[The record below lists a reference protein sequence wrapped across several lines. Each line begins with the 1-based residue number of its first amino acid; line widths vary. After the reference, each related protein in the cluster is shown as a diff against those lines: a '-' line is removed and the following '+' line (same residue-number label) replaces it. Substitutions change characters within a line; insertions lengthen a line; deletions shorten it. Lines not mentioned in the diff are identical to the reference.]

1 VYFGH
6 EYTIHNLKFAQF
18 VEPGNYLVGKRL
30 ELTIAQRG
38 KGLLTTPSTIGIEC
52 ETNPFLRCTEEGI
65 VASVAE
71 KFMGEALDP
80 VSVFTALRRLKD
92 SF

>member
-1 VYFGH
+1 
-6 EYTIHNLKFAQF
+6 
-18 VEPGNYLVGKRL
+18 LVGKRL
-30 ELTIAQRG
+30 ELTKAQRDE
-38 KGLLTTPSTIGIEC
+38 GLLTTPSTIGIEC
-52 ETNPFLRCTEEGI
+52 ETNPFLRCAEEGI

-71 KFMGEALDP
+71 KFIKEALDP